1 VQSRLDPGDVPR
13 RWLGALS
20 LAAGLLT
27 TAPAVWAS
35 NTPAERDAL
44 ARFEEGLQRVK
55 AGDFDAARLSFVEAY
70 AALHRPRILWNLALS
85 EEKTGRTLEALT
97 HFRQV
102 AADSGAVEADRAD
115 ARVHVSALSNQT
127 GHIDVQ
133 APAGAVIA
141 VDGARVP
148 DTTPLSDPLDVEPGH
163 HVVEAKLGEST
174 ASLTI
179 DAGSGLTV
187 HADFSAMNAVKPPPP
202 PSPAEPSPVAPSQVP
217 DEPPA
222 EPSSEP
228 GLGRA
233 VAVGGLAA
241 GAVAAVTV
249 GVILAGKSRDERNT
263 AAAYGAQ
270 YGPSAC
276 ATPGVSIC
284 AQWNDAVEN
293 QRRDAAWATGL
304 YVGGGVLAA
313 GAVVTWLAWPSGTS
327 RWAKL
332 LPSIDPRRIGMSFAA
347 SF

>member
-1 VQSRLDPGDVPR
+1 MQRRLDHGDVPR
-13 RWLGALS
+13 RWLGALL
-20 LAAGLLT
+20 LAAGLLA

-35 NTPAERDAL
+35 NNPAERDAL

-70 AALHRPRILWNLALS
+70 AVLHRPRILWNLALS

-102 AADSGAVEADRAD
+102 AADSEAAEADRAD

-133 APAGAVIA
+133 APAGAVVA

-148 DTTPLSDPLDVEPGH
+148 DTTPLSGPLDVVPGH

-174 ASLTI
+174 ASLAV

-187 HADFSAMNAVKPPPP
+187 HADFSAMSAVKPPPP
-202 PSPAEPSPVAPSQVP
+202 PPPESPPVAPSQVP

-222 EPSSEP
+222 EPSFEP

-241 GAVAAVTV
+241 GAIAAVTV
-249 GVILAGKSRDERNT
+249 GAILAGKSRDERNT

-270 YGPSAC
+270 YGPTAC
-276 ATPGVSIC
+276 ATPGVAIC
-284 AQWNDAVEN
+284 AQWNDAVES

-304 YVGGGVLAA
+304 YIGGGVLAA
-313 GAVVTWLAWPSGTS
+313 GAVVTWLVWPSGTGHS
-327 RWAKL
+327 AKL
-332 LPSIDPRRIGMSFAA
+332 VPSIDPRRIGMSFAA